1 MLRGLLT
8 RTFEVAV
15 GGMRLSVKAQRF
27 CSMADVETAY
37 LRYAVDVLDG
47 SGTLDMELAL
57 DGDVTNE
64 DANWDERFWDI
75 DSAGGDGE
83 GGHLTATTRKTGF
96 TVSHAMRTSAWL
108 DSAIGNGSGSW
119 IKKEDTA
126 VRYSFEVE
134 AGSRCV
140 TDKTISLLRGMDH
153 PEESIQDRAEQK
165 VEGCWHWD
173 GAQRY
178 KTT

>member
-8 RTFEVAV
+8 RTFEVSV

-83 GGHLTATTRKTGF
+83 GGHLTTTTRKTGF

-108 DSAIGNGSGSW
+108 DSQSATGLGQDQEGGHSARSHMRSQAIMWSCN
-119 IKKEDTA
+119 A
-126 VRYSFEVE
+126 
-134 AGSRCV
+134 A
-140 TDKTISLLRGMDH
+140 LH
-153 PEESIQDRAEQK
+153 PSAAAASTFCSARS
-165 VEGCWHWD
+165 
-173 GAQRY
+173 
-178 KTT
+178 